1 MEFLPNIYK
10 WIEILLRWSHVMFAI
25 LWVGNSFLF
34 NYLDNKLEKNTSS
47 KEVDAE
53 GILQHSGWFY
63 RLERLKV
70 APEQFSKN
78 LIIFKWQSYLTFI
91 TGILLL
97 TIIYYANSNI
107 LMIDKR
113 VNENITPLM
122 GIAISIFSIIGSWLI
137 YDLICKSKLIN
148 NKIIFPVVLLIIGAV
163 ISFCLTKFF
172 GQKFAFLSVG
182 VILGCIMF
190 FNVFFVIIPN
200 GKNITS
206 SALSKKEFDLNLSIS
221 AKIRSVHNNIIT
233 FLVLF
238 VMLSGHASFIWVS
251 PYNWIILLLLAI
263 ILGFI
268 RHFFNLKAK
277 KNFKVL
283 Q

>member
-1 MEFLPNIYK
+1 MEFLPYIYK
-10 WIEILLRWSHVMFAI
+10 WIEVLLRWSHVMFAI
-25 LWVGNSFLF
+25 LWIGNSFLF
-34 NYLDNKLEKNTSS
+34 NYLDNKLEKNTTNE
-47 KEVDAE
+47 EVDAN

-63 RLERLKV
+63 RVERLNA
-70 APEQFSKN
+70 APEKFSKN

-97 TIIYYANSNI
+97 IIIYYANAKI

-148 NKIIFPVVLLIIGAV
+148 NKIILPVVLLIIGAV
-163 ISFCLTKFF
+163 ISFCLAKIF
-172 GQKFAFLSVG
+172 GSRFSFLSVG

-206 SALSKKEFDLNLSIS
+206 STLNKEKFDLNLSIS
-221 AKIRSVHNNIIT
+221 AKTRSVHNNFIT

-238 VMLSGHASFIWVS
+238 VMLSGHASFILIS
-251 PYNWIILLLLAI
+251 QYNWIILSFLAI
-263 ILGFI
+263 ILGLI
-268 RHFFNLKAK
+268 RHYFNLRAK
-277 KNFKVL
+277 KKI
-283 Q
+283 

>member
-1 MEFLPNIYK
+1 MELLPYSLK
-10 WIEILLRWSHVMFAI
+10 WFEVLLRWSHVLFAI

-34 NYLDNKLEKNTSS
+34 NYLDNKLEKNTTSR
-47 KEVDAE
+47 EVDAE

-70 APEQFSKN
+70 APEKFSKN

-97 TIIYYANSNI
+97 IIIYYANSNI

-148 NKIIFPVVLLIIGAV
+148 KKIIFPLVLLIIGAV
-163 ISFCLTKFF
+163 ISFCLTKIF
-172 GQKFAFLSVG
+172 GSRFAFLSVG
-182 VILGCIMF
+182 VILGCVMF

-206 SALSKKEFDLNLSIS
+206 STLNKEKFDLNLSIS
-221 AKIRSVHNNIIT
+221 AKTRSVHNNFIT

-238 VMLSGHASFIWVS
+238 VMLSGHASFIWIS
-251 PYNWIILLLLAI
+251 QYNWIILSFLAI
-263 ILGFI
+263 ILGLI
-268 RHFFNLKAK
+268 RHYFNLRAK
-277 KNFKVL
+277 KKF
-283 Q
+283 

>member
-1 MEFLPNIYK
+1 MEFLPYIYK

-34 NYLDNKLEKNTSS
+34 NYLDNKLEKNTTSG
-47 KEVDAE
+47 ETDAE

-97 TIIYYANSNI
+97 IIIYYANAKI

-163 ISFCLTKFF
+163 ISFCFTKIF
-172 GQKFAFLSVG
+172 GSRFAFLSVG
-182 VILGCIMF
+182 LILGCIMF

-200 GKNITS
+200 GKNITQN
-206 SALSKKEFDLNLSIS
+206 KEKFDLNLSIN
-221 AKIRSVHNNIIT
+221 AKMRSVHNNIIT

-238 VMLSGHASFIWVS
+238 IMLSGHYSFIWIN
-251 PYNWIILLLLAI
+251 PQNWILLSLLAI
-263 ILGFI
+263 ILGLI
-268 RHFFNLKAK
+268 RHYFNLRAK
-277 KNFKVL
+277 KKN
-283 Q
+283 

>member
-1 MEFLPNIYK
+1 MELLPYTLK
-10 WIEILLRWSHVMFAI
+10 WFEILLRWSHVMFAI

-34 NYLDNKLEKNTSS
+34 NYLDNRLEKNTIS
-47 KEVDAE
+47 KEVDAD

-63 RLERLKV
+63 RVERLNI
-70 APEQFSKN
+70 APEKFSKN

-91 TGILLL
+91 TGMLLL
-97 TIIYYANSNI
+97 IIIYYSNSKI

-113 VNENITPLM
+113 VNENITPLI

-148 NKIIFPVVLLIIGAV
+148 SKIIFPIILLIIGAV
-163 ISFCLTKFF
+163 ISFGLTKIF
-172 GQKFAFLSVG
+172 GPKFAFLSVG

-206 SALSKKEFDLNLSIS
+206 SSLNKEEFNLNLSIS
-221 AKIRSVHNNIIT
+221 AKTRSVHNNIIT

-238 VMLSGHASFIWVS
+238 VMLSGHASFIWIS
-251 PYNWIILLLLAI
+251 QYNWMILLLLAI

-277 KNFKVL
+277 EKN
-283 Q
+283 